1 MSTGDSLRVN
11 SLMALSAAEYY
22 ETGTRLGN
30 NEAAATTGVTFC
42 SYEPRGN
49 RCELRTTDLTD
60 LASDAGAMTH
70 IVSLRGAA
78 VPSTIQ
84 RGSRGDR
91 GGGGGGGSHHSDAKA
106 LRVQWSEHKADGR
119 SRGAFYRA
127 LVPSAAVKAA
137 MAPALARIAA
147 EQEGCQAQESDSLS
161 GLVVVGVHVRQG
173 DAHDMH
179 TRVVGFHPTPGGGHS
194 DAVVDHFIKEMA
206 RLQEKHAAAG
216 KATIFFICSDQQ
228 RARCQLRAR
237 FGVAAIVEVESDEEA
252 GGGVGEGRVGRGVR
266 AMQHAVAEWL
276 MLAGADVI
284 IRSGKSSFSDE
295 AALAGGV
302 ACINVRSP
310 MT

>member
-1 MSTGDSLRVN
+1 MRPVLF
-11 SLMALSAAEYY
+11 LP
-22 ETGTRLGN
+22 GTHR
-30 NEAAATTGVTFC
+30 
-42 SYEPRGN
+42 
-49 RCELRTTDLTD
+49 
-60 LASDAGAMTH
+60 
-70 IVSLRGAA
+70 
-78 VPSTIQ
+78 
-84 RGSRGDR
+84 
-91 GGGGGGGSHHSDAKA
+91 
-106 LRVQWSEHKADGR
+106 
-119 SRGAFYRA
+119 
-127 LVPSAAVKAA
+127 
-137 MAPALARIAA
+137 
-147 EQEGCQAQESDSLS
+147 
-161 GLVVVGVHVRQG
+161 
-173 DAHDMH
+173 
-179 TRVVGFHPTPGGGHS
+179 
-194 DAVVDHFIKEMA
+194 AVVDHFIKEMA

-310 MT
+310 MTCRPHCALAPREPKVGENARGHRPRGACRVSGDSQTDQLR